1 MRPIDADALLDD
13 VFERYCKECDKR
25 KGIKNGKYRIIYN
38 VGDAPC
44 RACSVDDMKDDL
56 ENAPT
61 IEERKN
67 VRGEWKEVAERG
79 LCDLRRCSN
88 CGHIEPVGLEMIT
101 PKPNFCPNCGADM
114 RGEEE

>member
-1 MRPIDADALLDD
+1 MRLIDADALMKTL
-13 VFERYCKECDKR
+13 
-25 KGIKNGKYRIIYN
+25 GITDMDCEKCAWGNKSFPTCNRGS
-38 VGDAPC
+38 DFAD
-44 RACSVDDMKDDL
+44 ACSAIED
-56 ENAPT
+56 APT

-114 RGEEE
+114 RGEEDDTDN